1 MELLIRPKYNPE
13 YDPEKNE
20 YYDKCPIETRCRVKC
35 PYYCLCGAKEFSTV
49 TEFKSHIGTQKH
61 KKFLL
66 NYYGY
71 IKDVNDAIIHAKQ
84 LQVKYELTYRE
95 LLELKHKYAILE
107 IQYKKLV

>member
-20 YYDKCPIETRCRVKC
+20 YYDKCPIEMRCRVKC

-49 TEFKSHIGTQKH
+49 TEFKSHISTQKH

-95 LLELKHKYAILE
+95 LIELKQKYAVLE